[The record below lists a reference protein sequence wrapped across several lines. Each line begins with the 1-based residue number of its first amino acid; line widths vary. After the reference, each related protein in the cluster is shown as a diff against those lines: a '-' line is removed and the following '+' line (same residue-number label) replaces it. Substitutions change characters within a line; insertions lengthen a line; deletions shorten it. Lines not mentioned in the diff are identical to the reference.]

1 MKVIIT
7 KPIRLNVLSG
17 VVEVTEQ
24 EFRRLQVFNAAEV
37 IEERETPERTEKK
50 VTKKAKK

>member
-24 EFRRLQVFNAAEV
+24 EFHRLKIFNAAEV
-37 IEERETPERTEKK
+37 VEERETPERAEKK
-50 VTKKAKK
+50 ITKKAKK